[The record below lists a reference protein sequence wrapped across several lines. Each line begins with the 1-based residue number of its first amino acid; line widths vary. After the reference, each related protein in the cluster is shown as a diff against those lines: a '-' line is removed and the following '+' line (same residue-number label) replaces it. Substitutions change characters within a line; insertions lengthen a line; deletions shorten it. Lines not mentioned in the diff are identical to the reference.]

1 MMIMIIW
8 IISLVDAV
16 VLQCKPKAQK
26 SRGLLRPALL
36 RLRLKPLAEATRAEW
51 IDLHGS

>member
-16 VLQCKPKAQK
+16 VLQCKPKAQN
-26 SRGLLRPALL
+26 LERPSEALL
-36 RLRLKPLAEATRAEW
+36 RLRPKPLAEVTRA
-51 IDLHGS
+51 G